1 MKVLIIGMGYAGRR
15 YLKCLNNIL
24 DKYDLEIAYCDIVN
38 KMLPII
44 YFESI
49 SSSLSDFKPD
59 LVIISNS
66 DGFHFDVIK
75 ELKYFKG
82 FVIAE
87 KPLIAPSDSCEKTK
101 ENLANIS
108 GFCMDLVERYSSNT
122 LFLKNFISKENLEL
136 VKCNFAWAK
145 NRLGDYRST
154 TGVIS
159 EVIHPL
165 DLINYVCYPNDKLIL
180 KKIIGLRS
188 DYSISGNDV
197 PDSVSLIAELNK
209 SKIIGYSSFVSLTRN
224 RNIDFIF
231 KDTDQN
237 LIYVTLVY
245 DNPVWDSDYLKIW
258 KFDNDF
264 NEIILHENKTSVSS
278 NEKYKTILKLSKMII
293 DVLEF
298 IEFKKVPKVEFS
310 NLNYALY
317 LQDLLNKIDIN
328 IGNDFSYKYFK
339 NSNSRFLFSSN
350 DLEKLG

>member
-1 MKVLIIGMGYAGRR
+1 F
-15 YLKCLNNIL
+15 
-24 DKYDLEIAYCDIVN
+24 IA
-38 KMLPII
+38 
-44 YFESI
+44 
-49 SSSLSDFKPD
+49 LSNFKPD

-75 ELKYFKG
+75 ELKDFKG

-87 KPLIAPSDSCEKTK
+87 KPLISPSDSCSLTK

-108 GFCMDLVERYSSNT
+108 GFCMDLVERYSENT
-122 LFLKNFISKENLEL
+122 FFLKNFIFTENLRL

-165 DLINYVCYPNDKLIL
+165 DLINYICYPNDKLIL

-188 DYSISGNDV
+188 DFSISGDNV
-197 PDSVSLIAELNK
+197 TDSVSLIAELNQAK
-209 SKIIGYSSFVSLTRN
+209 VIGYSSFVNLTRN

-231 KDTDQN
+231 KDKDQN

-245 DNPVWDSDYLKIW
+245 DNPTWDSDYLKIW
-258 KFDNDF
+258 KYDNDF
-264 NEIILHENKTSVSS
+264 NEVILHENKTFSSVD
-278 NEKYKTILKLSKMII
+278 EQYKTILKLSKMVI
-293 DVLEF
+293 DVLNF
-298 IEFKKVPKVEFS
+298 IKFKQMPETDFS
-310 NLNYALY
+310 DLNYALY

-328 IGNDFSYKYFK
+328 IGEDVNYKYFK
-339 NSNSRFLFSSN
+339 NTNLRFLFSSN